1 MTKFNCLSARNPSA
15 MAIAPNTEIVPKVP
29 IWRFS
34 VAQYHAMIRKG
45 ILDEDDPVELLE
57 GWLVTKVPKTPPSC
71 LSTGLA
77 REAIASLLSQGY
89 FVDTHEPFTTDD
101 SEPEPDVMVVK
112 GERRDFLQRHPHGD
126 EVELI
131 VEVADASLSRDRK
144 LKRRLYAR
152 VGVPVYWI
160 INLNKRQVEVYA
172 EPTGAGEKADY
183 RVRRDYQE
191 GDEIPLLLEGRE
203 TARLSVNALLP

>member
-45 ILDEDDPVELLE
+45 ILDEDDPVELRE
-57 GWLVTKVPKTPPSC
+57 GWLVTKAPKTPPSC

-101 SEPEPDVMVVK
+101 SNAQGIGLLFQAD
-112 GERRDFLQRHPHGD
+112 RHLFDNGI
-126 EVELI
+126 EQ
-131 VEVADASLSRDRK
+131 VADSVAVL
-144 LKRRLYAR
+144 RRHRERIA
-152 VGVPVYWI
+152 G
-160 INLNKRQVEVYA
+160 A
-172 EPTGAGEKADY
+172 E
-183 RVRRDYQE
+183 
-191 GDEIPLLLEGRE
+191 
-203 TARLSVNALLP
+203 